1 MLTSSP
7 VFVDQV
13 KQMVEHW
20 SVIFSIKAD
29 TAIGVRCYCSVK
41 AIDGDGLGGVIIV
54 AGAYWVTW
62 QPAAVMTRR

>member
-7 VFVDQV
+7 VLADQV
-13 KQMVEHW
+13 KTDCVTLECDILNQSRHSDW
-20 SVIFSIKAD
+20 
-29 TAIGVRCYCSVK
+29 RCYCSVK
-41 AIDGDGLGGVIIV
+41 AIDGDGQGGVIIV